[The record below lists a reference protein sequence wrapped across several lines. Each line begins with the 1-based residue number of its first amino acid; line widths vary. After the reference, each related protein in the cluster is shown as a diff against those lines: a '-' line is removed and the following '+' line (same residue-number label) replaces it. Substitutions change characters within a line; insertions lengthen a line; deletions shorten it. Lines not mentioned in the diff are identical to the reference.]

1 MGSQQQDRPHHR
13 ELTHHSSASQAARI
27 RLSGDL
33 SEDRYAHGELLHVND
48 LAATYNV
55 DLSEMFGLLSDLTT
69 LGMVVPGPKNSVMV
83 QSGTPKEMQEAYE
96 IRAALEE
103 IGGRAAAKVLK
114 GKTRGLRCRLDAM
127 RAAVRKGDLDAYV
140 AHDVEFHRSILAA
153 SENDVL
159 LRLWDTLLFDV
170 RLRAVISKISRNL
183 AEVVES
189 HKAIIDAL
197 DAGYGKEAGLL
208 LRNHSESFLQFLKKA
223 ERDSGFHRELQIARI
238 VQEALVPEQSPPI
251 PGLSCQAFY
260 KPART
265 VGGDYYDFIPLEE
278 GSWGIAIGDVSGKGI
293 GAALMMASLQ
303 ASLRAHALNTPPD
316 VPNLINNLNRLVYK
330 SSPEHFYASLF
341 YARYQP
347 DTRSLTYVNAG
358 HVPPIVL
365 RRGNGLCQVFELNS
379 GGPPVGMFADSH
391 YASATFQLES
401 SDSVVAYTDGIT
413 EAQTDDYELWGRHR
427 LESLICS
434 SRGATPQEIVQRI
447 VSEVSDFAAG
457 GSQTDDMTLLV
468 MEVQEEH
475 RKAKSNN
482 GNPEPFHMS
491 KKSY

>member
-1 MGSQQQDRPHHR
+1 MSIQQENRIHHQ
-13 ELTHHSSASQAARI
+13 ESNHFSNASQAARI

-33 SEDRYAHGELLHVND
+33 SAARYALGERLHVND
-48 LAATYNV
+48 LATTYNV
-55 DLSEMFGLLSDLTT
+55 DLSDMLRLLSDLET
-69 LGMVVPGPKNSVMV
+69 LGMVVSGPKNSVMF
-83 QSGTPKEMQEAYE
+83 QSNTPKEMQEAYE

-103 IGGRAAAKVLK
+103 IGGRAAAKSLK
-114 GKTRGLRCRLDAM
+114 GKTQELRCRLDAV
-127 RAAVRKGDLDAYV
+127 RAAVREGDMNAYV
-140 AHDVEFHRSILAA
+140 AHDVEFHRGILAA

-159 LRLWDTLLFDV
+159 LRLWDTLFFDV
-170 RLRAVISKISRNL
+170 RLRAVISKVSTSL
-183 AEVVES
+183 ANVVES
-189 HKAIIDAL
+189 HNAIIDAL
-197 DAGYGKEAGLL
+197 DAGHGKEAGLL

-238 VQEALVPEQSPPI
+238 VQEALVSEQSPSI

-379 GGPPVGMFADSH
+379 GGPPVGMFADSR
-391 YASATFQLES
+391 YASATFQLEA

-413 EAQTDDYELWGRHR
+413 EAQTDEDELWGRQR

-468 MEVQEEH
+468 MEVREEQSEGIT
-475 RKAKSNN
+475 RLVS
-482 GNPEPFHMS
+482 
-491 KKSY
+491 

>member
-1 MGSQQQDRPHHR
+1 MSYCGEEWPQRR
-13 ELTHHSSASQAARI
+13 EGLTFVSDSTQVARI
-27 RLSGDL
+27 RLAGAL
-33 SEDRYAHGELLHVND
+33 SDGQIPTELLRACEIANR
-48 LAATYNV
+48 YNTDV
-55 DLSEMFGLLSDLTT
+55 GTVRRLFSDLQA
-69 LGMVVPGPKNSVMV
+69 LGMLTLKADGSAMIR
-83 QSGTPKEMQEAYE
+83 SRTPKEMQEAYE

-114 GKTRGLRCRLDAM
+114 GETRGLRWRLDAM
-127 RAAVRKGDLDAYV
+127 GVAVRQGDLDAYV

-153 SENDVL
+153 SQNDVL
-159 LRLWDTLLFDV
+159 LRIWDTLLFDV
-170 RLRAVISKISRNL
+170 RLRAVISKVSGNL
-183 AEVVES
+183 VDVVES

-208 LRNHSESFLQFLKKA
+208 LRNHSESFLQFLRKV

-251 PGLSCQAFY
+251 PGLSCQTFY

-303 ASLRAHALNTPPD
+303 ASLRAQALHAPPD
-316 VPNLINNLNRLVYK
+316 VSNFINNINRLVYK
-330 SSPEHFYASLF
+330 SSPEDFYASLF

-365 RRGNGLCQVFELNS
+365 RRGDGQCQVFELNS

-391 YASATFQLES
+391 YASVTFQLES

-413 EAQTDDYELWGRHR
+413 EAQTDDYELWGQHR
-427 LESLICS
+427 LERLICS
-434 SRGATPQEIVQRI
+434 SRGATPQQIVQRI
-447 VSEVSDFAAG
+447 VSEVSDFAAE

-468 MEVQEEH
+468 MEVGEEH
-475 RKAKSNN
+475 REAES
-482 GNPEPFHMS
+482 PE
-491 KKSY
+491 